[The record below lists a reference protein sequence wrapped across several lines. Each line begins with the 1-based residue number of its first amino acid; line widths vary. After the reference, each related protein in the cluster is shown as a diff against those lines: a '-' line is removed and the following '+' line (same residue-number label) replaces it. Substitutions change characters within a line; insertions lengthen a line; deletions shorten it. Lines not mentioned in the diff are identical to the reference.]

1 MTDSDISNET
11 LDQLRETFLKMV
23 SPEWD
28 LALMGKPQDVV
39 NKAAMTLLLVQRGR
53 LRLENAELAGIRDKL
68 VQNEED
74 LDKGRVQLNKALERL
89 DQVEGVLNA
98 AASFLDIIGR
108 VVSLV

>member
-1 MTDSDISNET
+1 
-11 LDQLRETFLKMV
+11 
-23 SPEWD
+23 
-28 LALMGKPQDVV
+28 MGKPQDVV

-53 LRLENAELAGIRDKL
+53 LRLENAELAEIRDKL

>member
-53 LRLENAELAGIRDKL
+53 LRLENAELAEIRDKL